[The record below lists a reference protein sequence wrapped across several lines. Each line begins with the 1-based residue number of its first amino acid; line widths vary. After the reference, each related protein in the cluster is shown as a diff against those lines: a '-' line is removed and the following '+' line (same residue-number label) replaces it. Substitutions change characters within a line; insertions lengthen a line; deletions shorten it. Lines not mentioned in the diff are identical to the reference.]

1 MMIKLDNMKKLKKLN
16 KLIMIS
22 LLTSACMLT
31 TSMVNGSVAYGA
43 EAPAGTADFDYNGY
57 SAAQLKAISEC
68 IAGIQGKPC
77 PSYSASTV
85 DHYTGTVNHANMPT
99 GVISTRS
106 GWLQWA
112 DAAMK
117 ANSYDGVY
125 GLVKLSSANDTT
137 HTVKEGSCVFRFRLV
152 GINQDDRSDG
162 TGKAGLTF
170 QFVTYLNMPSSK
182 YGGSWKDR
190 DRMNNGWTAYGG
202 WRDSELRKS
211 MNNGIIWNVFPSAFR
226 DNVTSV
232 NKATNNQVKYHK
244 YNDSGAT
251 SVTADKL
258 WILSPSEMGMSVSNK
273 GHIIWSDGP
282 AGADVHVYNGDGRYD
297 NTVKATDDGT
307 LYREYTDGLYRR
319 LYHLSIWYTNED
331 YLYSDDVYQWW
342 MLPAGDRKMSDGN
355 HAYHNTDSYSYCAVA
370 IGTNP
375 SSKNSNRDAAFWLR
389 SPRDSG
395 WFAHFDCYAG
405 DINNGAQYNGNGVV
419 TAFSF

>member
-1 MMIKLDNMKKLKKLN
+1 MRSDLFQMNAMRARFYVNEPINVNGNDVQWFEINLVEMHNDEHDYEGFKYSIACMN
-16 KLIMIS
+16 KLGS
-22 LLTSACMLT
+22 Y
-31 TSMVNGSVAYGA
+31 VNV
-43 EAPAGTADFDYNGY
+43 
-57 SAAQLKAISEC
+57 I
-68 IAGIQGKPC
+68 
-77 PSYSASTV
+77 
-85 DHYTGTVNHANMPT
+85 TGEP
-99 GVISTRS
+99 
-106 GWLQWA
+106 
-112 DAAMK
+112 D
-117 ANSYDGVY
+117 
-125 GLVKLSSANDTT
+125 
-137 HTVKEGSCVFRFRLV
+137 
-152 GINQDDRSDG
+152 SDG

-170 QFVTYLNMPSSK
+170 QVVTYLSMPSSK

-190 DRMNNGWTAYGG
+190 DRMNTGWTDYGG

-273 GHIIWSDGP
+273 GHIIWSGGP
-282 AGADVHVYNGDGRYD
+282 AGADVHVYNRDGRYD

-307 LYREYTDGLYRR
+307 LY
-319 LYHLSIWYTNED
+319 HLSVWYTNED

-375 SSKNSNRDAAFWLR
+375 SSKNSNHDAAFWLR
-389 SPRDSG
+389 SPRDSSF
-395 WFAHFDCYAG
+395 FAHFNCYYG
-405 DINNGAQYNGNGVV
+405 DIDNGASYDGNGVV
-419 TAFSF
+419 PAFSF